1 MKVGDFLEL
10 SAVYDWFKDEAD
22 NCKSSVVQVLHET
35 SVMLVKLT
43 VYFFTCSFAL
53 NVRNTINCLCFKA
66 STLEKQG

>member
-1 MKVGDFLEL
+1 MKVGDLLEMA
-10 SAVYDWFKDEAD
+10 SAVNDDEAD
-22 NCKSSVVQVLHET
+22 KWKSSVVQVLHET
-35 SVMLVKLT
+35 SVMLVKIT